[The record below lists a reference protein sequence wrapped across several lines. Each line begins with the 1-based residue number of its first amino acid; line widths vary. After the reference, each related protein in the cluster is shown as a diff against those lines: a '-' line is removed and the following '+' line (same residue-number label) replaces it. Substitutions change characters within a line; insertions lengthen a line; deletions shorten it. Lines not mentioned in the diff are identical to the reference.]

1 MIPSY
6 VIINVFRSAGD
17 QMKRIYLVDSENVG
31 DIWVPLL
38 VSSQEDDEVLVFY
51 TTKSP
56 HMNYEN
62 VRMLKETEKEADF
75 IKCFEGSNALDFQ
88 LVSELGYRLS
98 QNADREYVIV
108 SNDTGFDAAVRYWST
123 RKMPVSRL
131 SGKECHRMLTEKKQ
145 RVAKES
151 GAAAEPEQE
160 QTRAAGPEVEAEQV
174 RETGPEAEAERIRE
188 TGPEAE
194 AEQVR
199 EIGPE
204 AEAERGR
211 EQSKKPRSSK
221 KSEPSKAGG
230 KAGESGK
237 PEASG
242 KAGNAETSGKA
253 EVIGKAEDAEKFGKA
268 EPAEKAGLAGESGK
282 PEVTGKAED
291 AEESGKAEVT
301 GKAEDAEISG
311 KSEPEENAG
320 LAEESGKAEPAEKTG
335 RAKRSRKSAK
345 AVRAEKSERMSEP
358 DRSEKSQKS
367 DKAKTQNAGNEKPD
381 LTEEQSGQMTAM
393 MDLKEEMSGNPQSVS
408 NATDQSEAPV
418 KFGLDLNAERAI
430 LKTLCACI
438 SKENLVDFHNALV
451 ALLGE
456 EEGKRLYQELKTNA
470 EYASYWSELPAYGLK
485 EKFDMYCKMVFD
497 HSEYAKEPPED
508 FSGFLYQANGKRKN
522 LNSLRAALQG
532 HYGKDKGMKYYS
544 LFKSHIKMMNRM

>member
-1 MIPSY
+1 M
-6 VIINVFRSAGD
+6 G
-17 QMKRIYLVDSENVG
+17 KIYLVDSENVG

-108 SNDTGFDAAVRYWST
+108 SNDTGFDAVVRYWST

-174 RETGPEAEAERIRE
+174 RETEQEAEAEQVRE
-188 TGPEAE
+188 NGPEAE

-211 EQSKKPRSSK
+211 EQSRKPRSSK

-230 KAGESGK
+230 RAGESGK

-253 EVIGKAEDAEKFGKA
+253 EVIGKAEDAEKSGKA
-268 EPAEKAGLAGESGK
+268 EPTEKAGLAGESGK
-282 PEVTGKAED
+282 PEVIGKAED
-291 AEESGKAEVT
+291 AETSGKAEVT
-301 GKAEDAEISG
+301 GKAEDAETSG

-345 AVRAEKSERMSEP
+345 AVKAEKSEHMSEP

-393 MDLKEEMSGNPQSVS
+393 MDLKEEMSENPQSVS
-408 NATDQSEAPV
+408 NATGQSEAPA

>member
-1 MIPSY
+1 M
-6 VIINVFRSAGD
+6 G
-17 QMKRIYLVDSENVG
+17 KIYLVDSENVG

-174 RETGPEAEAERIRE
+174 RETEQ
-188 TGPEAE
+188 EAE

-199 EIGPE
+199 ETGQEAEAEQVRETGQE

-253 EVIGKAEDAEKFGKA
+253 EVIGKAEDAEKSGKA

-291 AEESGKAEVT
+291 AETSE
-301 GKAEDAEISG
+301 
-311 KSEPEENAG
+311 KSESAEKAG
-320 LAEESGKAEPAEKTG
+320 LAEKSGKAEPAEKTG

-345 AVRAEKSERMSEP
+345 AVKAEKSERMSEP

-381 LTEEQSGQMTAM
+381 LTEEQSGQMTEM
-393 MDLKEEMSGNPQSVS
+393 MDLKEEMSENPQSVS

-470 EYASYWSELPAYGLK
+470 EYASYWSELPAYDLK

>member
-1 MIPSY
+1 M
-6 VIINVFRSAGD
+6 G
-17 QMKRIYLVDSENVG
+17 KIYLVDSENVG

-151 GAAAEPEQE
+151 GAAVEPEQE

-174 RETGPEAEAERIRE
+174 RETEQ
-188 TGPEAE
+188 EAE

-199 EIGPE
+199 ETGQEAEAEQVRETGQE

-253 EVIGKAEDAEKFGKA
+253 EVIGKAEDAEKSGKA
-268 EPAEKAGLAGESGK
+268 EPTEKAGLAGESGK
-282 PEVTGKAED
+282 PEVIGKAED
-291 AEESGKAEVT
+291 AETSGKAEVT
-301 GKAEDAEISG
+301 GKAEDAETSGKPEVTGKAEDAETSG
-311 KSEPEENAG
+311 KSESAEKAG
-320 LAEESGKAEPAEKTG
+320 LAEKSGKAEPAEKTG

-345 AVRAEKSERMSEP
+345 AVKAEKSEHMSEP

-393 MDLKEEMSGNPQSVS
+393 MDLKEEMSENPQSVS
-408 NATDQSEAPV
+408 NATGQSEAPA

>member
-1 MIPSY
+1 M
-6 VIINVFRSAGD
+6 G
-17 QMKRIYLVDSENVG
+17 KIYLVDSENVG

-98 QNADREYVIV
+98 QNAAREYVIV
-108 SNDTGFDAAVRYWST
+108 SNDTGFDAAVRYWSA

-151 GAAAEPEQE
+151 GAAAEQEQE
-160 QTRAAGPEVEAEQV
+160 QTRAAGSEAEAEQV
-174 RETGPEAEAERIRE
+174 RETGQEAEAERIRE
-188 TGPEAE
+188 T
-194 AEQVR
+194 
-199 EIGPE
+199 GPE

-230 KAGESGK
+230 LAGESGK
-237 PEASG
+237 P
-242 KAGNAETSGKA
+242 
-253 EVIGKAEDAEKFGKA
+253 EVIGKAEDAEK
-268 EPAEKAGLAGESGK
+268 
-282 PEVTGKAED
+282 
-291 AEESGKAEVT
+291 SGKAEVT
-301 GKAEDAEISG
+301 GKAEDAETSG

-345 AVRAEKSERMSEP
+345 AVKAEKSEHMSEP

-393 MDLKEEMSGNPQSVS
+393 MDLKEEMSENPQSVS
-408 NATDQSEAPV
+408 NATGQSEAPA

-532 HYGKDKGMKYYS
+532 HYGK
-544 LFKSHIKMMNRM
+544 

>member
-1 MIPSY
+1 M
-6 VIINVFRSAGD
+6 G
-17 QMKRIYLVDSENVG
+17 KIYLVDSENVG

-145 RVAKES
+145 RVTKET

-160 QTRAAGPEVEAEQV
+160 QTRAAGPEVETEQV
-174 RETGPEAEAERIRE
+174 RESGS
-188 TGPEAE
+188 EAE

-199 EIGPE
+199 ETGQE

-221 KSEPSKAGG
+221 KSEPSKVGG
-230 KAGESGK
+230 K
-237 PEASG
+237 
-242 KAGNAETSGKA
+242 
-253 EVIGKAEDAEKFGKA
+253 
-268 EPAEKAGLAGESGK
+268 AGESGK

-291 AEESGKAEVT
+291 AET
-301 GKAEDAEISG
+301 SG
-311 KSEPEENAG
+311 KSESAEKAG

-345 AVRAEKSERMSEP
+345 AVKAEKSERMSEP
-358 DRSEKSQKS
+358 DRSEKPQKS

-393 MDLKEEMSGNPQSVS
+393 MDLKEEMSENPQSVS
-408 NATDQSEAPV
+408 NATGQSEAPA